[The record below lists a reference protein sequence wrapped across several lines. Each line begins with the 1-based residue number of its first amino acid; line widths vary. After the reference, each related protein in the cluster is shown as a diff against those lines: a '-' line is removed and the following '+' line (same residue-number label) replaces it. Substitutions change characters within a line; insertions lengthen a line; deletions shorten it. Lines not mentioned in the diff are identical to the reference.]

1 LKFIDILIV
10 RNTQEEDLM
19 TDTPWKTDGW
29 FTSPW
34 NFEPEVTKDWKF
46 PEKIQI
52 HDVTLRDGEQQAG
65 LAFDYDDKIRIAE
78 ALAEIGVHR
87 IEAGMPVVSKD
98 DAKVVAELARR
109 DFGPKVYSFARC
121 MVDDVKRAVD
131 AGVKGIIMEVPA
143 SPHLIE
149 KGYRWEL
156 DRAIDLSIE
165 STTFARD
172 QGLEVV
178 FFPIDFT
185 RSDLTW
191 VCDLIQRVGTE
202 GHMDGL
208 ALVDTMGATSI
219 HAMQY
224 FVRTMKSRFSDIP
237 LEAHFHMDFGMGI
250 ANTIMAVSEGVE
262 VIQSTVLGLGERA
275 GNVPMEE
282 TVMALL
288 TLYGINIGIKTEQL
302 KPLADLVQE
311 ISGATVPLN
320 RPIVG
325 DDLFKIESGIIAT
338 WLLNCGDEFQT
349 EVVPFRPRLVGQA
362 EPQAV
367 MGKGSGIDNCK
378 HFLDKFQI
386 QASDEQAMEVL
397 MAVKEW
403 GLIHKRLMKD
413 EEFKELAE
421 DVLSN

>member
-1 LKFIDILIV
+1 
-10 RNTQEEDLM
+10 M
-19 TDTPWKTDGW
+19 TDTPWKQDGW

-34 NFEPEVTKDWKF
+34 NFDPEVTKDWKF
-46 PEKIQI
+46 PNNIRI

-65 LAFDYDDKIRIAE
+65 LAYNYDDKIRIAE
-78 ALAEIGVHR
+78 GLAEIGVQR
-87 IEAGMPVVSKD
+87 LEAGMPVVSKD

-131 AGVKGIIMEVPA
+131 AGVSGVIMEVPA

-165 STTFARD
+165 STSFARD

-185 RSDLTW
+185 RSDLVW
-191 VCDLIQRVGTE
+191 VCDLIERVGKE

-219 HAMQY
+219 HAMQF
-224 FVRTMKSRFSDIP
+224 FVRTMKNRFPDIP

-250 ANTIMAVSEGVE
+250 ANTIMALSEGVE
-262 VIQSTVLGLGERA
+262 VIQSTVLGVGERA

-282 TVMALL
+282 TVMALKC
-288 TLYGINIGIKTEQL
+288 LYNIDIGIKTEGF
-302 KPLADLVQE
+302 KKLADMVAE
-311 ISGATVPLN
+311 ISNIQIASN

-325 DDLFKIESGIIAT
+325 DNLFKVESGIIAT
-338 WLLNCGDEFQT
+338 WLLNCGYEDQT
-349 EVVPFRPRLVGQA
+349 EVVPFRPSLVGQD
-362 EPQAV
+362 EPEAV

-378 HFLDKFQI
+378 HWLDKFQI
-386 QASDEQAMEVL
+386 QASEEQAMEVL
-397 MAVKEW
+397 MAVKDW
-403 GLIHKRLMKD
+403 GLIHKRLMTD
-413 EEFKELAE
+413 NEFSSLAK
-421 DVLSN
+421 DVLEN

>member
-1 LKFIDILIV
+1 
-10 RNTQEEDLM
+10 M
-19 TDTPWKTDGW
+19 SDTPWKAEGW

-34 NFEPEVTKDWKF
+34 NFDPEVTKDWKF

-78 ALAEIGVHR
+78 GLAEAGVHR
-87 IEAGMPVVSKD
+87 IEAGMPVVSRD
-98 DAKVVAELARR
+98 DAKVVTELAKR

-131 AGVKGIIMEVPA
+131 AGVKGVIMEVPA

-165 STTFARD
+165 STTYAHE

-185 RSDLTW
+185 RSDLHW
-191 VCDLIQRVGTE
+191 VCDLIERVGDE

-219 HAMQY
+219 HAMQF
-224 FVRTMKSRFSDIP
+224 FVRTMKNRFPDKP
-237 LEAHFHMDFGMGI
+237 LEAHFHMDFGLGI
-250 ANTIMAVSEGVE
+250 ANTLMACSEGVE

-288 TLYGINIGIKTEQL
+288 TLYNIDIGIKTQQL
-302 KPLADLVQE
+302 KPLADMVAE
-311 ISGATVPLN
+311 VSGATILGN

-325 DDLFKIESGIIAT
+325 DDLFKVESGIIAT
-338 WLLNCGDEFQT
+338 WLLNCGYEDQT
-349 EVVPFRPRLVGQA
+349 EVVPFRPSLVGQA
-362 EPQAV
+362 EPEAV

-378 HFLDKFQI
+378 HWLDKFQI
-386 QASDEQAMEVL
+386 QANEDEAMEVL

-403 GLIHKRLMKD
+403 GLVHKRLMKD
-413 EEFKELAE
+413 EEFATLAKE
-421 DVLSN
+421 VLEN

>member
-1 LKFIDILIV
+1 
-10 RNTQEEDLM
+10 M
-19 TDTPWKTDGW
+19 TDTPWKQEGF

-34 NFEPEVTKDWKF
+34 NFDPEVTKDWKF
-46 PEKIQI
+46 PENIII

-65 LAFDYDDKIRIAE
+65 VAYNYDDKMRIAE
-78 ALAEIGVHR
+78 GLAEVGVHR
-87 IEAGMPVVSKD
+87 LEAGMPVVSKD
-98 DAKVVAELARR
+98 DARVVAELAKRT

-131 AGVKGIIMEVPA
+131 SGVKGVIMEVPA

-165 STTFARD
+165 STSYARD

-185 RSDLTW
+185 RSDLVW
-191 VCDLIQRVGTE
+191 VCDLIERVGKE

-219 HAMQY
+219 HAMQF
-224 FVRTMKSRFSDIP
+224 FVRTMKNRFPDIP

-250 ANTIMAVSEGVE
+250 ANTIMALSEGVE
-262 VIQSTVLGLGERA
+262 VIQSTVLGVGERA

-282 TVMALL
+282 TVMALKC
-288 TLYGINIGIKTEQL
+288 LYNIDIGIKTENF
-302 KPLADLVQE
+302 KSLADMVAE
-311 ISGATVPLN
+311 ISNIPILSN

-325 DDLFKIESGIIAT
+325 DNLFKVESGIIAT
-338 WLLNCGDEFQT
+338 WLLNCGYEDQT
-349 EVVPFRPRLVGQA
+349 EVVPFRPSLVGQA
-362 EPQAV
+362 EPEAV

-378 HFLDKFQI
+378 HWLDKFQI
-386 QASDEQAMEVL
+386 QASEEQAMEVL

-403 GLIHKRLMKD
+403 GLVHKRLMKD
-413 EEFKELAE
+413 EEFSTLAK
-421 DVLSN
+421 DVLEN

>member
-1 LKFIDILIV
+1 
-10 RNTQEEDLM
+10 M
-19 TDTPWKTDGW
+19 TDTPWKTEDW

-34 NFEPEVTKDWKF
+34 NFDPEVIKDWKF
-46 PEKIQI
+46 SKNIQI

-65 LAFDYDDKIRIAE
+65 IAYNYDDKIRIAE
-78 ALAEIGVHR
+78 GLAEIGVHR

-98 DAKVVAELARR
+98 DQRVVEELAKR

-131 AGVKGIIMEVPA
+131 AGVKGVIMEVPA

-165 STTFARD
+165 STSFARD

-185 RSDLTW
+185 RSDLVW
-191 VCDLIQRVGTE
+191 VCDLIERVGKE

-219 HAMQY
+219 HAMQF
-224 FVRTMKSRFSDIP
+224 FVRTMKNRFPDIP

-250 ANTIMAVSEGVE
+250 ANTIMALSEGVE
-262 VIQSTVLGLGERA
+262 VIQSTVLGVGERA

-282 TVMALL
+282 TVMALKC
-288 TLYGINIGIKTEQL
+288 LYNIDIGIKTQQF
-302 KPLADLVQE
+302 KKLADMVAE
-311 ISGATVPLN
+311 ISNIQIAPN

-325 DDLFKIESGIIAT
+325 DNLFKVESGIIAT
-338 WLLNCGDEFQT
+338 WLLNCGYEDQT
-349 EVVPFRPRLVGQA
+349 EVVPFRPSLVGQA
-362 EPQAV
+362 EPEAV

-378 HFLDKFQI
+378 HWLDKFQI
-386 QASDEQAMEVL
+386 QASEEDAMKVL

-403 GLIHKRLMKD
+403 GLVHKRLMKD
-413 EEFKELAE
+413 EEFSTLAKDILE
-421 DVLSN
+421 N

>member
-1 LKFIDILIV
+1 
-10 RNTQEEDLM
+10 M
-19 TDTPWKTDGW
+19 TDTPWKQDGW

-34 NFEPEVTKDWKF
+34 NFDPEVTKDWKF
-46 PEKIQI
+46 PNNIRI

-65 LAFDYDDKIRIAE
+65 LAYNYDDKIRIAE
-78 ALAEIGVHR
+78 GLAEIGVQR
-87 IEAGMPVVSKD
+87 LEAGMPVVSKD
-98 DAKVVAELARR
+98 DAKVVTELARR

-131 AGVKGIIMEVPA
+131 AGVNGVIMEVPA

-165 STTFARD
+165 STSFARD

-185 RSDLTW
+185 RSDLVW
-191 VCDLIQRVGTE
+191 VCDLIERVGKE

-219 HAMQY
+219 HAMQF
-224 FVRTMKSRFSDIP
+224 FVRTMKNRFPDIP

-250 ANTIMAVSEGVE
+250 ANTIMALSEGVE
-262 VIQSTVLGLGERA
+262 VIQSTVLGVGERA

-282 TVMALL
+282 TVMALKC
-288 TLYGINIGIKTEQL
+288 LYNIDIGIKTEGF
-302 KPLADLVQE
+302 KKLADMVAE
-311 ISGATVPLN
+311 ISNIQIASN

-325 DDLFKIESGIIAT
+325 DNLFKVESGIIAT
-338 WLLNCGDEFQT
+338 WLLNCGYEDQT
-349 EVVPFRPRLVGQA
+349 EVVPFRPSLVGQD
-362 EPQAV
+362 EPEAV

-378 HFLDKFQI
+378 HWLDKFQI
-386 QASDEQAMEVL
+386 QASEEQAMEVL
-397 MAVKEW
+397 MAVKDW
-403 GLIHKRLMKD
+403 GLIHKRLMTD
-413 EEFKELAE
+413 NEFSSLAK
-421 DVLSN
+421 DVLEN

>member
-1 LKFIDILIV
+1 
-10 RNTQEEDLM
+10 M
-19 TDTPWKTDGW
+19 SDTPWKAEGW

-34 NFEPEVTKDWKF
+34 NFDPEVTKDWKF

-78 ALAEIGVHR
+78 GLAEAGVHR
-87 IEAGMPVVSKD
+87 IEAGMPVVSRD
-98 DAKVVAELARR
+98 DARVVTELAKR

-131 AGVKGIIMEVPA
+131 AGVKGVIMEVPA

-165 STTFARD
+165 STTYAHE

-185 RSDLTW
+185 RSDLHW
-191 VCDLIQRVGTE
+191 VCDLIERVGDE

-219 HAMQY
+219 HAMQF
-224 FVRTMKSRFSDIP
+224 FVRTMKNRFPDKP
-237 LEAHFHMDFGMGI
+237 LEAHFHMDFGLGI
-250 ANTIMAVSEGVE
+250 ANTLMACSEGVE

-288 TLYGINIGIKTEQL
+288 TLYNIDIGIKTQQL
-302 KPLADLVQE
+302 KPLADMVAE
-311 ISGATVPLN
+311 VSGATILGN

-325 DDLFKIESGIIAT
+325 DDLFKVESGIIAT
-338 WLLNCGDEFQT
+338 WLLNCGYEDQT
-349 EVVPFRPRLVGQA
+349 EVVPFRPSLVGQA
-362 EPQAV
+362 EPEAV

-378 HFLDKFQI
+378 HWLDKFQI
-386 QASDEQAMEVL
+386 QANEDEAMEVL

-403 GLIHKRLMKD
+403 GLVHKRLMKD
-413 EEFKELAE
+413 EEFATLAKN
-421 DVLSN
+421 VLEN

>member
-1 LKFIDILIV
+1 
-10 RNTQEEDLM
+10 M
-19 TDTPWKTDGW
+19 TDTPWKQEGF

-34 NFEPEVTKDWKF
+34 NFDPEVTKDWKF
-46 PEKIQI
+46 PDNIRI

-65 LAFDYDDKIRIAE
+65 LAYNYDDKMRIAE
-78 ALAEIGVHR
+78 GLNEVGVQR
-87 IEAGMPVVSKD
+87 LEAGMPVVSKD
-98 DAKVVAELARR
+98 DARVVSELAKRT

-131 AGVKGIIMEVPA
+131 AGVKGVIMEVPA

-165 STTFARD
+165 STSFARD

-185 RSDLTW
+185 RSDLHW
-191 VCDLIQRVGTE
+191 VCDLIERVGKE

-219 HAMQY
+219 HAMQF
-224 FVRTMKSRFSDIP
+224 FVRTMKNRFPDIP

-250 ANTIMAVSEGVE
+250 ANTIMALSEGVE
-262 VIQSTVLGLGERA
+262 VIQSTVLGVGERA

-282 TVMALL
+282 TVMALKC
-288 TLYGINIGIKTEQL
+288 LYNIDIGIKTENF
-302 KPLADLVQE
+302 KKLADMVAE
-311 ISGATVPLN
+311 ISNLPILSN

-325 DDLFKIESGIIAT
+325 DNLFKVESGIIAT
-338 WLLNCGDEFQT
+338 WLLNCGYEDQT
-349 EVVPFRPRLVGQA
+349 EVVPFRPSLVGQA
-362 EPQAV
+362 EPEAV

-378 HFLDKFQI
+378 HWLDKFQI
-386 QASDEQAMEVL
+386 QADEDQAMEVL

-403 GLIHKRLMKD
+403 GLVHKRLMKD
-413 EEFKELAE
+413 EEFSTLAK

>member
-1 LKFIDILIV
+1 
-10 RNTQEEDLM
+10 M
-19 TDTPWKTDGW
+19 SDTPWKAEGW

-34 NFEPEVTKDWKF
+34 NFDPEVTKDWKF

-65 LAFDYDDKIRIAE
+65 LAFDYGDKIRIAE
-78 ALAEIGVHR
+78 GLAEAGVHR
-87 IEAGMPVVSKD
+87 IEAGMPVVSRD
-98 DAKVVAELARR
+98 DARVVTELAKR

-131 AGVKGIIMEVPA
+131 AGVKGVIMEVPA

-165 STTFARD
+165 STTYAHE

-185 RSDLTW
+185 RSDLHW
-191 VCDLIQRVGTE
+191 VCDLIERVGDE

-219 HAMQY
+219 HAMQF
-224 FVRTMKSRFSDIP
+224 FVRTMKNRFPDKP
-237 LEAHFHMDFGMGI
+237 LEAHFHMDFGLGI
-250 ANTIMAVSEGVE
+250 ANTLMACSEGVE

-288 TLYGINIGIKTEQL
+288 TLYNIDIGIKTQKL
-302 KPLADLVQE
+302 KPLADMVAE
-311 ISGATVPLN
+311 VSGATILGN

-325 DDLFKIESGIIAT
+325 DDLFKVESGIIAT
-338 WLLNCGDEFQT
+338 WLLNCGYEDQT
-349 EVVPFRPRLVGQA
+349 EVVPFRPSLVGQA
-362 EPQAV
+362 EPEAV

-378 HFLDKFQI
+378 HWLDKFQI
-386 QASDEQAMEVL
+386 QANEDEAMEVL

-403 GLIHKRLMKD
+403 GLVHKRLMKD
-413 EEFKELAE
+413 EEFATLAKE
-421 DVLSN
+421 VLEN

>member
-1 LKFIDILIV
+1 
-10 RNTQEEDLM
+10 M
-19 TDTPWKTDGW
+19 SDTPWKTDNW

-34 NFEPEVTKDWKF
+34 NFAPEVTEGWKF
-46 PEKIQI
+46 PENIRI

-65 LAFDYDDKIRIAE
+65 LAFDYNDKIRIAE
-78 ALAEIGVHR
+78 GLAEVGVHR

-98 DAKVVAELARR
+98 DARVVQELAKRN
-109 DFGPKVYSFARC
+109 FKPKVYAFARC

-131 AGVKGIIMEVPA
+131 SGVKGVIMEVPA

-149 KGYRWEL
+149 LGYRWEL
-156 DRAIDLSIE
+156 NRAIELSIE
-165 STTFARD
+165 STKFAHD

-185 RSDLTW
+185 RSDLVW
-191 VCDLIQRVGTE
+191 VCDLIERVGEE

-224 FVRTMKSRFSDIP
+224 FVRTMKNRFPDKP
-237 LEAHFHMDFGMGI
+237 LEAHFHMDFGLGI
-250 ANTIMAVSEGVE
+250 ANTIMALSEGVE
-262 VIQSTVLGLGERA
+262 VVQSTVLGLGERA

-288 TLYGINIGIKTEQL
+288 TLYGIDIGIKTEKL
-302 KPLADLVQE
+302 KWLADMVHE
-311 ISGATVPLN
+311 VSGATVPKN

-325 DDLFKIESGIIAT
+325 DDLFKVESGIIAT
-338 WLLNCGDEFQT
+338 WLLNCGVEHQT
-349 EVVPFRPRLVGQA
+349 EVVPFRPKLVGQKDP
-362 EPQAV
+362 EVV
-367 MGKGSGIDNCK
+367 MGKGSGIDSVK
-378 HFLDKFQI
+378 HFLTRNQI
-386 QASDEQAMEVL
+386 QASDEEAMKVL
-397 MAVKEW
+397 MAVKDW
-403 GLIHKRLMKD
+403 GLIHKRLMTDD
-413 EEFKELAE
+413 EFRALAE

>member
-1 LKFIDILIV
+1 
-10 RNTQEEDLM
+10 M
-19 TDTPWKTDGW
+19 SDTPWKTEDW

-98 DAKVVAELARR
+98 DARVVAELARR
-109 DFGPKVYSFARC
+109 DFGPKIYSFARC

-131 AGVKGIIMEVPA
+131 AGVKGVIMEVPA

-165 STTFARD
+165 STSYARD
-172 QGLEVV
+172 QGLEVI

-191 VCDLIQRVGTE
+191 VCDLIERVGRE

-224 FVRTMKSRFSDIP
+224 FVRTMKNRFPDIP
-237 LEAHFHMDFGMGI
+237 LEAHFHMDFGLGI
-250 ANTIMAVSEGVE
+250 ANTLMAVSEGVE

-288 TLYGINIGIKTEQL
+288 TLYDQDIGIKVEQL
-302 KPLADLVQE
+302 KSLADLVQE
-311 ISGATVPLN
+311 ISGAIVPGN

-338 WLLNCGDEFQT
+338 WLLNCGYEDQT
-349 EVVPFRPRLVGQA
+349 EVMPFRPSLVGQK
-362 EPQAV
+362 EPEAV

-378 HFLDKFQI
+378 HWLEKFQI
-386 QASDEQAMEVL
+386 QASDEKAMEVL

-413 EEFKELAE
+413 DEFQDLAK
-421 DVLSN
+421 DVLDN